1 MNKLNKNDNLDQL
14 LSLSK
19 EELEELFSKLTLLE
33 IEKII
38 DKLNEVIEND

>member
-1 MNKLNKNDNLDQL
+1 MNKLINNDNFDKL

-19 EELEELFSKLTLLE
+19 EEIEGLFSNLSLIE

-38 DKLNEVIEND
+38 DKLNEVVHND